1 VLAAATEE
9 TGVGATKDVTGDDV
23 VPPSTDEAA
32 TGAGAG
38 EELMTGATEVETTTE
53 AENVTITELD
63 EATTIGEEV
72 GTAIG
77 PELTDTTTEVDE
89 ATIVLPLGEAGA
101 GELPSSAL
109 THPVFFVSSAGQAT
123 CSKSTVGLSLPPN
136 QSKRQ

>member
-9 TGVGATKDVTGDDV
+9 TCVGATKDVTGDDV
-23 VPPSTDEAA
+23 VAPSTDEAA
-32 TGAGAG
+32 TGAG
-38 EELMTGATEVETTTE
+38 EELMTGATEVETATEVEDVMTTG
-53 AENVTITELD
+53 LD
-63 EATTIGEEV
+63 EATTTGEEV
-72 GTAIG
+72 GTATG
-77 PELTDTTTEVDE
+77 LELTDTTTEVDE

-109 THPVFFVSSAGQAT
+109 THPVFCVSSAGQDT